1 MSSSDFTY
9 TARQLQIEDLAQ
21 LAELEQATQL
31 EPWSEAQ
38 VLAIAP
44 LLECGEYLGTV
55 LSHGSEMVAYILAR
69 VFLDECEILSV
80 GVAPQMQGKGLGK
93 QVLQVF
99 LRDLPEAIAQL
110 HLEVR
115 VSNLS
120 AQRLYAGAGFI
131 EVGRRKGYYAVL
143 TADGQSG
150 REDALLMSKFLK
162 TT

>member
-80 GVAPQMQGKGLGK
+80 GVTPQMQGKGLGK

>member
-1 MSSSDFTY
+1 MSPSNFSY
-9 TARQLQIEDLAQ
+9 TARQLQIEDLVQ

-31 EPWSEAQ
+31 DPWSEAQ

-44 LLECGEYLGTV
+44 LLDSGEYLGTV
-55 LSHGSEMVAYILAR
+55 LSHGSEIVAYILAR

-80 GVAPQMQGKGLGK
+80 GVAPSEQGKGLGK
-93 QVLQVF
+93 QVLRAF
-99 LRDLPEAIAQL
+99 LAHLPEFMTQV